1 LEKSREDRK
10 NPCIKRGNNLNRR
23 PPYQRKFERPKSKKQ
38 PMLNLRKELEFKYD
52 LRKTLE
58 AGKVDPKAV
67 PSFIATLFSKG
78 SRINLFEAKD
88 YVNDKFEEDLF
99 SEITRDLILNLLRRY
114 QRWR

>member
-1 LEKSREDRK
+1 M
-10 NPCIKRGNNLNRR
+10 NRR

-88 YVNDKFEEDLF
+88 YINNKFEEGLF
-99 SEITRDLILNLLRRY
+99 DERVRDLLLNLLRRY